1 MVVFPVGVDSVG
13 ALHVDSPHHPLLLL
27 LLLRHVRSVLRSEG
41 RGPDVLLVLEWG
53 QSCPAA
59 VQLQIGQR
67 VEKQFTGG
75 VNLKI

>member
-27 LLLRHVRSVLRSEG
+27 LLRHVRSVLRPEG

-53 QSCPAA
+53 QSCPGA

-67 VEKQFTGG
+67 VEEQFTGG
-75 VNLKI
+75 VNLK